1 MKKRLALTV
10 KTKMETKELSFL
22 GRKFGKKRTY
32 EEEVEDS
39 DTYQLEELDQEEDL
53 EPSKKVISWIPI
65 GTEVNY
71 DDFNILLSRDGYE
84 DDDEW
89 FYNLAST
96 NKSRITNKF
105 LASKEIEK
113 HGITVNYPTEITSKE
128 STIDL
133 TLCISFPF
141 LVNQSFSLEMNGS
154 LRGID
159 AITFLIQDIS
169 FPRDILDLSKDEDRE
184 TITLEIVEEIKKTY
198 QEVPEVKA
206 EFQIK
211 EISLEGSDDELIGE
225 DKDLEKLKNRINGR
239 LHWLWKELDNK

>member
-105 LASKEIEK
+105 LAAKEIEK

-184 TITLEIVEEIKKTY
+184 TITLEIVKEIKKTY

-206 EFQIK
+206 GFQIK

>member
-32 EEEVEDS
+32 EEKVEDS

-105 LASKEIEK
+105 LAAKEIEK

-184 TITLEIVEEIKKTY
+184 TITLEIVKEIKKTY

-206 EFQIK
+206 GFQIK

>member
-105 LASKEIEK
+105 LAAKEIEK

-169 FPRDILDLSKDEDRE
+169 FPRDILDLSKDENRE
-184 TITLEIVEEIKKTY
+184 TITLEIVKEIKKTY

>member
-32 EEEVEDS
+32 EEKVEDS

-105 LASKEIEK
+105 LAAKEIEK

-184 TITLEIVEEIKKTY
+184 TITLEIVKEIKKTY

-206 EFQIK
+206 GFQIK

-225 DKDLEKLKNRINGR
+225 DKDLEKLKNRINGI